1 MRTLLFEISFL
12 QSCRIIREDKGHPG
26 KRNGASLRMADKG
39 KRRSRSPHEGGGGA
53 AEKGKK
59 RVKLSSAEIRE
70 MSRDKII
77 SRWKEQDSYID
88 HLLSQLEAA
97 GAEEVAKLKENETRL
112 QLRVQEAQRRENVL
126 NMRLATKQQETQEIM
141 SQLHDLK
148 QAQSSES
155 SQLHSLMVDPAV
167 NVMFSSMKKQL
178 KEYKEKAGA
187 CSERPQCMEIHSRQV
202 ECSDLVVTGKKM
214 MAKCRSLIQ
223 ENAELGKQISQGRV
237 AQLEAEIALQK
248 KCNQEIKTAQ
258 DELNEFVI
266 QLDEEVDSMMSF
278 VLSLQNK
285 DSRDSAAPTTPT
297 PVPIAT
303 TVTKATG
310 NHGNSGSVSSKE
322 RTSSLSSTSR
332 HNGPIETAHVVATAT
347 SASSGKSSVSR
358 SSNS

>member
-1 MRTLLFEISFL
+1 
-12 QSCRIIREDKGHPG
+12 
-26 KRNGASLRMADKG
+26 
-39 KRRSRSPHEGGGGA
+39 
-53 AEKGKK
+53 
-59 RVKLSSAEIRE
+59 
-70 MSRDKII
+70 
-77 SRWKEQDSYID
+77 
-88 HLLSQLEAA
+88 LSQLEAA
-97 GAEEVAKLKENETRL
+97 GADEVAKLKENETRL

-178 KEYKEKAGA
+178 KEYKEKLEHA
-187 CSERPQCMEIHSRQV
+187 QN
-202 ECSDLVVTGKKM
+202 DLSAWKFTPDSVTGKKM

-278 VLSLQNK
+278 ILSLQNK
-285 DSRDSAAPTTPT
+285 DSRDSAAPTTLT
-297 PVPIAT
+297 PVPMAT

-310 NHGNSGSVSSKE
+310 NHGNSGSVSTKE

-332 HNGPIETAHVVATAT
+332 HNGPLETAHVVATAT